1 MERCMDEAARGAGR
15 RTASIRWARLV
26 PLLLLLGAG
35 PAPPAFQDLP
45 AGPAF
50 TGRVAPPDVT
60 SHPRARTYRTALRQ
74 EVKEQPDFA
83 GHYTLVQIGCGA
95 GCVIVAIVEARSGR
109 VFFPGALRQIH
120 SAGWWHE

>member
-1 MERCMDEAARGAGR
+1 
-15 RTASIRWARLV
+15 
-26 PLLLLLGAG
+26 
-35 PAPPAFQDLP
+35 
-45 AGPAF
+45 
-50 TGRVAPPDVT
+50 APPDVT

-120 SAGWWHE
+120 SAGWGHEPRGAEYRLSSRLLVVHGQVNSEEAPNGLSYFEWTGRQLKLLRFEARDPGRPAP